1 MPGAYAATFAQPH
14 SVFTFRF
21 QPVNGVSSAA
31 IFCACGYGPISALA
45 EAGSFFISPY
55 STRKGVIPLG
65 YLKSLFWLP

>member
-21 QPVNGVSSAA
+21 QPVNGGVLRRDLLRLRVWADLC
-31 IFCACGYGPISALA
+31 FGG
-45 EAGSFFISPY
+45 GRFFSYPPY